1 MTDTS
6 AIASLQSWMYREL
19 PIYQH
24 IAATVE
30 TLGET
35 VRCKV
40 PLNPDNKNHFGAV
53 HAALQFA
60 VCEMA
65 GGLAVN
71 QSAAL
76 RSGKYLLVVKSLN
89 LEFLKPAM
97 SDIQAIAH
105 ISRQQLTEI
114 DHSLHRSGKVQFELR
129 IDLVDVGDIKVATA
143 TGVYYASQKST
154 ER

>member
-1 MTDTS
+1 MTDTD
-6 AIASLQSWMYREL
+6 AISSLQSWMHREL

-24 IAATVE
+24 IGATIE
-30 TLGET
+30 ALGET

-40 PLNPDNKNHFGAV
+40 PLNQANKNHFGAV